1 MQLYG
6 QNFELSREN
15 KRENISFRMIK
26 NLMIVPMKINGK
38 GPFNF
43 VLDTGVGLMI
53 ISDPKLI
60 DSLQISNLKNIKISG
75 LGGGEDLSA
84 YISYNISLT
93 LGNTKA
99 ENISAAILKTDVF
112 ELSNYAGI
120 RIHGLIGY
128 EFFSSFIVRI
138 NFINNTLSVFKQDTG
153 KELRNGIRLPISI
166 EDRKPYIFSD
176 VLLES
181 GEKISGNFIIDTG
194 AGHPVSIETNSFKL
208 PDKKIKGNLGIG
220 FTGPIS
226 GYIGRVNSLNL
237 GAFPL
242 KNIIAAFPEQLETAS
257 LTNSVKRTGNIGI
270 AVLRRYHVM
279 FDYSRLSIYIKP
291 SANFNEPFEHDMA
304 GIELIHT
311 GNEYERL
318 MVSRVEPNSA
328 AEIAGIEI
336 GDEILKINFKP
347 AHEMKESDINKLFK
361 SGDEKSFV
369 IDLIKTGSKRYQTV
383 ILRLKKRI

>member
-1 MQLYG
+1 MHVYG
-6 QNFELSREN
+6 QNFELFREN

-26 NLMIVPMKINGK
+26 NLMIIPLKINGK

-84 YISYNISLT
+84 YISHNISLT

-120 RIHGLIGY
+120 KIHGLIGY

-138 NFINNTLSVFKQDTG
+138 NFINNTLSVFKPDTG
-153 KELRNGIRLPISI
+153 KELRNGIRIPISI
-166 EDRKPYIFSD
+166 EDRKPYIFSE

-208 PDKKIKGNLGIG
+208 PDRKIKGNLGIG

-242 KNIIAAFPEQLETAS
+242 KNIIAAFPEQQKTAS
-257 LTNSVKRTGNIGI
+257 LTNFVKRTGNIGI

-279 FDYSRLSIYIKP
+279 FDYSRSFIYIKP

-311 GNEYERL
+311 GNNYERL
-318 MVSRVEPNSA
+318 IVSRVEPDSA
-328 AEIAGIEI
+328 AEIAGIEM

-347 AHEMKESDINKLFK
+347 ALEMKESDIIKLFK

-369 IDLIKTGSKRYQTV
+369 IDLLKTGSKRYQTV

>member
-242 KNIIAAFPEQLETAS
+242 KNIIAAFPEQQETAS

-279 FDYSRLSIYIKP
+279 FDYSRLSMYIKP

-347 AHEMKESDINKLFK
+347 ANEMKESDINKLFK

>member
-1 MQLYG
+1 M
-6 QNFELSREN
+6 N
-15 KRENISFRMIK
+15 
-26 NLMIVPMKINGK
+26 INGK

-53 ISDPKLI
+53 ISDPQLI
-60 DSLQISNLKNIKISG
+60 DSLQISDLKNIKIAG
-75 LGGGEDLSA
+75 LGDGEDLSA
-84 YISYNISLT
+84 YISHNISLT

-99 ENISAAILKTDVF
+99 ENVSAAILKKDVF

-138 NFINNTLSVFKQDTG
+138 NFINNTLNVFETDTG
-153 KELRNGIRLPISI
+153 KELRKGVRLPISI
-166 EDRKPYIFSD
+166 EDRKPYIFSE
-176 VLLES
+176 VVLES
-181 GEKISGNFIIDTG
+181 GEKIAGKFIIDTG
-194 AGHPVSIETNSFKL
+194 AGHPVSIETNTFKL
-208 PDKKIKGNLGIG
+208 PENKIKGNLGIG

-226 GYIGRVNSLNL
+226 GYIGRIKSLNP

-242 KNIIAAFPEQLETAS
+242 KNIIAAFPEHQEKSPRTD
-257 LTNSVKRTGNIGI
+257 SVKRTGNIGI
-270 AVLRRYHVM
+270 NVLRRYHVM
-279 FDYSRLSIYIKP
+279 FDYSRSSIYIKP

-311 GNEYERL
+311 GNNYERL
-318 MVSRVEPNSA
+318 IVSRVEPDSA

-336 GDEILKINFKP
+336 GDEILKINFKS
-347 AHEMKESDINKLFK
+347 AGEMKESDINKLFK

-369 IDLIKTGSKRYQTV
+369 IDLLKTGSKRYQTV

>member
-347 AHEMKESDINKLFK
+347 ANEMKESDINKLFK

>member
-369 IDLIKTGSKRYQTV
+369 IDLIKAGSKRYQTV